1 MSPSSRPGLGIRTAA
16 CLAWLS
22 LALVLPLSATA
33 LETAAELQAE
43 IARQQELLD
52 ELQREPTEDELA
64 QESDIASRGGR
75 LDPRTAP
82 TAPEL
87 RELPVAIFDE
97 TKVTIPAGDWGNAEP
112 LRVLQRFLDA
122 DGDGKPELLRFIS
135 RDSEFI
141 LHQEEDRNYDGR
153 LDAISSFEWGELKR
167 RRVDDDGDG
176 VSDGWEEYDRGRMTR
191 REVDRDRDGT
201 RDVFYEYDGDEL
213 VTERHDANNDGKIDR
228 EVLYKDRVR
237 LSATDDTN
245 YDGQVDTWYTY
256 ALRDGREIITRI
268 ERDKQGRGK
277 PDVFEIFVA
286 HDGKAV
292 LTRREE
298 DHDGDGTADLVS
310 VFRDGRLVRREL
322 SKPDL
327 RPL

>member
-1 MSPSSRPGLGIRTAA
+1 MFSSYKLALGLRTTTAVVG
-16 CLAWLS
+16 LS
-22 LALVLPLSATA
+22 LALALPATA

-52 ELQREPTEDELA
+52 ELQRDLTEDELA
-64 QESDIASRGGR
+64 TKDGITRRGSN

-82 TAPEL
+82 EAPEQ

-97 TKVTIPAGDWGNAEP
+97 TKVTIPAGEWGNAEP

-135 RDSEFI
+135 RDSDFL
-141 LHQEEDRNYDGR
+141 LHQEEDRDYDGR
-153 LDAISSFEWGELKR
+153 LDATSSFEWGELKR

-176 VSDGWEEYDRGRMTR
+176 NSDGWEEYQRGRMTR

-201 RDVFYEYDGDEL
+201 RDVFYEYEGNQL
-213 VTERHDANNDGKIDR
+213 VSERHDANNDGKIDR
-228 EVLYKDRVR
+228 EVLYKDRIR
-237 LSATDDTN
+237 HSATDDTN
-245 YDGQVDTWYTY
+245 YDGQIDTWYTY
-256 ALRDGREIITRI
+256 ALRDGKEIITRI

-277 PDVFEIFVA
+277 PDVFEVFVSEG
-286 HDGKAV
+286 GKAKLV
-292 LTRREE
+292 RREE